1 MALFDSVNPAL
12 AQNGQGGPPSMQQNM
27 TPPGIFSGF
36 GNVPGLS
43 GGQPVG
49 LAAGLQRFMGAP
61 QFMAMLQR
69 RGLQPGSASPFQAA
83 GPIGADVQG
92 QRPELLRGAGMPPP
106 QGFGGG
112 VAPGMAPG
120 LGPVG
125 MATPATAMPSQ
136 MAAAPGGLA
145 GGMSPFLRR

>member
-12 AQNGQGGPPSMQQNM
+12 AQNGQGGPPSTQQNM

-49 LAAGLQRFMGAP
+49 LAAGLQRFMGDP
-61 QFMAMLQR
+61 RFLAMMQQ
-69 RGLQPGSASPFQAA
+69 RGLQPGSAQISPFQTA

-92 QRPELLRGAGMPPP
+92 QRPELLRGVGMPPGMGGTP
-106 QGFGGG
+106 MGPSMGGGGGG
-112 VAPGMAPG
+112 VMLPSMGGGASPGMAPG
-120 LGPVG
+120 NNF
-125 MATPATAMPSQ
+125 
-136 MAAAPGGLA
+136 A
-145 GGMSPFLRR
+145 GGMNPFLRR